1 LQSLLA
7 DPLAEATAVNGYF
20 TAWAAQQTS
29 MTDVLPKKAMWCFAR
44 SAREIEGSATY
55 RVNASPSLW
64 TEWKMPAGPA

>member
-29 MTDVLPKKAMWCFAR
+29 MTDVLPKKAKWCFAH
-44 SAREIEGSATY
+44 SAREIEGSAAY
-55 RVNASPSLW
+55 
-64 TEWKMPAGPA
+64 